1 MFFKALLCHLFA
13 INFVDIASCFAM
25 LAAARNDKHFVLLC
39 AARWREV
46 PFQKRN
52 PAWATSLG
60 ALSSVPNGAEI
71 FLPRTKRLSLCLSD
85 GGCTREKTRWN
96 FGRRLKSSVALP
108 RCGIKKKYILRGP
121 RERCRSV
128 PRGGV
133 KKIWSVADR
142 EQCYSVTHRDFEETN
157 MIGRGPREQC
167 RSVPRGSVKKE
178 LSLADRESCVTLY
191 RGVAFKE
198 VTLCRR
204 IAFFFKKKGI
214 GHSRGPRE

>member
-1 MFFKALLCHLFA
+1 MLFKALLCHLFA
-13 INFVDIASCFAM
+13 INFVDIASCFAI
-25 LAAARNDKHFVLLC
+25 LAAARDDKHFVLLC

-60 ALSSVPNGAEI
+60 ALSSVPSGAEI
-71 FLPRTKRLSLCLSD
+71 FLRRTKRLSLCLSD

-96 FGRRLKSSVALP
+96 CGRRLKSSVALP

-142 EQCYSVTHRDFEETN
+142 EQCYSVTHRDVEETN

-167 RSVPRGSVKKE
+167 RSVPRGSVKKK
-178 LSLADRESCVTLY
+178 LSLADRESCVALY
-191 RGVAFKE
+191 RGWRLRKS
-198 VTLCRR
+198 LCAAR
-204 IAFFFKKKGI
+204 
-214 GHSRGPRE
+214 